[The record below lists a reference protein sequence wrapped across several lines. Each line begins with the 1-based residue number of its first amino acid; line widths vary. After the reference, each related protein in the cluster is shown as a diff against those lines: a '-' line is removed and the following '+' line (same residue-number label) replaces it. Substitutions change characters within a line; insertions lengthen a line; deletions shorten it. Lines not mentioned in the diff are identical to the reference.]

1 MASIEFTNVKRHAL
15 LVAVGVLF
23 YLSLSVKKYFCF
35 PFVWFLTL
43 IFKWGLGRW
52 ILKIKCSNMRKR
64 TCECICMNRSLCCS
78 AEISTTLW
86 TNYTLIKIKIS
97 IYFFLHVLCFAKTF
111 SFSFCFK
118 SVCDCLLEHLYN
130 RWFKVFV
137 RQLQCWYR
145 LGIGIGLALAMII
158 FFHVCWGKKA
168 GSSHAT

>member
-97 IYFFLHVLCFAKTF
+97 IYFFFMSSALPRLSLFPFV
-111 SFSFCFK
+111 S
-118 SVCDCLLEHLYN
+118 
-130 RWFKVFV
+130 RVFV
-137 RQLQCWYR
+137 IAYWSIFIIGDSKCLSDSCNV
-145 LGIGIGLALAMII
+145 GIGLAL
-158 FFHVCWGKKA
+158 V
-168 GSSHAT
+168 